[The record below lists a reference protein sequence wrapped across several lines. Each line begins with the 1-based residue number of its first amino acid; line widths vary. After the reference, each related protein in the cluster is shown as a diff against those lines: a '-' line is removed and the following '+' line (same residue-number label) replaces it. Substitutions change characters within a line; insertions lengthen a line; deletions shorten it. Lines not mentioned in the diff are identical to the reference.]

1 MKKYSY
7 ISLPNRAVQT
17 HIDRESGEIT
27 NSYCSI
33 YGVKILLIF
42 IYFCLNKS
50 LRETCN
56 FTLEDLIISCGY
68 NCNKS
73 TTKTFLNLLNFMSN
87 ELNPSNKKPLI
98 EFITKDNI
106 KLKNLIKIKTNFLE
120 YDSEKDDYCY
130 FVKITDDEREKIL
143 NYDEKGVDNN
153 ILFAIYCNLKSRM
166 QERYG
171 NTYKGK
177 LCYPSY
183 QRICQDVGCSE
194 PIITK
199 YINILQDL
207 KLIIINNTGTFKHLE
222 TNTIIEANN
231 TYFQY
236 DTPTS
241 GIHHFIEEMSELYV
255 AQKKAKGF
263 KLLKEIDDRINFKK
277 IGGEKGRIKRLIKEG
292 RAKES
297 DIKRLEEIENI
308 LNENKY
314 KYTRSKNIEEIE
326 EYPEEYKNNIN
337 EAMEDLN
344 IIDFWGK
351 KISF

>member
-17 HIDRESGEIT
+17 HIDRDSGEVA
-27 NSYCSI
+27 NSYCST
-33 YGVKILLIF
+33 YGTKILLIL

-50 LRETCN
+50 LRETCS

-73 TTKTFLNLLNFMSN
+73 TSKTFLNLLNLMSR

-98 EFITKDNI
+98 EFITKDSI

-130 FVKITDDEREKIL
+130 FVKITDDEREKVL
-143 NYDEKGVDNN
+143 NYDEKGIDNN
-153 ILFAIYCNLKSRM
+153 ILFAIYCSLKSRM
-166 QERYG
+166 QERCG
-171 NTYKGK
+171 NTYKGR

-236 DTPTS
+236 DVPTS

-263 KLLKEIDDRINFKK
+263 KLLKENDDRVNFKK

-292 RAKES
+292 KAKKS

-308 LNENKY
+308 LNENRQRCIQPKEN
-314 KYTRSKNIEEIE
+314 KENSKDLDEYENNLNEIIEDIDTIE
-326 EYPEEYKNNIN
+326 
-337 EAMEDLN
+337 
-344 IIDFWGK
+344 FWE
-351 KISF
+351 